1 MANNLKRVSRNG
13 KWRSRRARL
22 RNSLDKPMNAA
33 LIGLIDGLPER
44 DRHAGNRSGV
54 FQQTR

>member
-33 LIGLIDGLPER
+33 LIGLIDGLPV
-44 DRHAGNRSGV
+44 A
-54 FQQTR
+54 